1 MTRLSTWGRI
11 VGDNG
16 LKCGW
21 ESGTGSWRGFRRGGS
36 AEVADD
42 AGGGPGLGEGG
53 AGFGFGEA
61 EDEAVHLFEKLA
73 DFPELGPEGEGERAT
88 AGNRSGGL
96 GGGRS
101 CPESPSR
108 PFSSYQSARAWPISW
123 ARCVS
128 TNLDARQY
136 SKEPSGIF
144 FSTRYEADLINCFYL
159 PLLRDHADFVLFVA
173 GWQAG
178 NAKPQRGGCG
188 VFAPSW
194 GSAFPGPGWPEW
206 R

>member
-16 LKCGW
+16 LECGW
-21 ESGTGSWRGFRRGGS
+21 ESSTGSWRGFRRGGS

-61 EDEAVHLFEKLA
+61 EDEAVHLLEKLA

-88 AGNRSGGL
+88 AGNRSGGI

-101 CPESPSR
+101 CPASRRVCQALSERSIWAESPSR
-108 PFSSYQSARAWPISW
+108 PFSLYQSARAWPISW

-136 SKEPSGIF
+136 SKEPSGSF
-144 FSTRYEADLINCFYL
+144 F
-159 PLLRDHADFVLFVA
+159 PLVTKVT
-173 GWQAG
+173 
-178 NAKPQRGGCG
+178 
-188 VFAPSW
+188 
-194 GSAFPGPGWPEW
+194 
-206 R
+206 